1 MQNEVGRRVIVGGAN
16 KVILLISR
24 VNGGFEGS
32 DADWYQGC
40 PYFLAPTSWID
51 VDVLNWPKK
60 DNGGEVG

>member
-1 MQNEVGRRVIVGGAN
+1 M